1 MIGVNVMLVEQT
13 IAGRVVEQPPDRFC
27 TARYWRI
34 YMPVPNPVTPQ
45 EYLSI
50 GRVWMYRQG
59 RRLSYDEART
69 SESSAY
75 NGRTAALTFRNTP
88 MSEWL
93 GVADAWTSS
102 IANPV
107 NQWIEVDFGTPRD
120 VDEVALVP
128 LTFRKG
134 SRNPQT
140 YAIQCSSDG
149 QAWTNVYFASSLD
162 WTDGQPKRVRIPAS
176 SRRWP
181 TH

>member
-1 MIGVNVMLVEQT
+1 MIGLGLSIGRRRLLRAGGGSLPDPHVN
-13 IAGRVVEQPPDRFC
+13 
-27 TARYWRI
+27 ARYWRI
-34 YMPVPNPVTPQ
+34 YMPVPNPVTPT

-50 GRVWMYRQG
+50 GRVWMYRGLRQ
-59 RRLSYDEART
+59 LTYDGATT
-69 SESSAY
+69 SESSSY
-75 NGRTAALTFRNTP
+75 NGRNAALSFRTTSMEDP
-88 MSEWL
+88 QA
-93 GVADAWTSS
+93 VADAWTSS

-107 NQWIEVDFGTPRD
+107 NQWIEVDFGTPRE

-149 QAWTNVYFASSLD
+149 QAWTNVYFASGLD

-176 SRRWP
+176 SRGLP
-181 TH
+181 TY